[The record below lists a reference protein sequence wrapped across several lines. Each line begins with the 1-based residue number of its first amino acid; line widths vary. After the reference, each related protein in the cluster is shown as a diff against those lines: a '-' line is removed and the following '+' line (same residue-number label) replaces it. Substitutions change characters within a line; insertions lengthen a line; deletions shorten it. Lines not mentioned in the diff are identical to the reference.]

1 MANIIRCVL
10 PDCVRRFKP
19 FTLADYEDF
28 LLLRNHMESLP
39 EIEDHEVIVNELLED
54 CFPEYPPHWRPYLFV
69 KVFSGSIGKTKLEL
83 VYKCPVCE
91 FEHKKILNIAQDD
104 FKEPELTIG
113 NVTLKFKI
121 PEVVEEDVSK
131 AFLNNIKECVIDDI
145 SYKWDELDSS
155 ITDQIM
161 TAIDFSMIESI
172 VDKLYPIN
180 FKVKFHCKQT
190 EKCKDVTKQT
200 VAYRDITALFK
211 LLLTPDEIFNF
222 YDINHTLVKANY
234 DYASLMSM
242 MPAKRNMIL
251 SYVERDKKNDSKTG
265 LS

>member
-10 PDCVRRFKP
+10 PDRVCRFQP

-39 EIEDHEVIVNELLED
+39 DEEDHKVIVNELLED
-54 CFPEYPPHWRPYLFV
+54 CFPEYPPHYRPYIFV
-69 KVFSGSIGKTKLEL
+69 KKFSGSIGKTKIEL
-83 VYKCPVCE
+83 VYKCPICD
-91 FEHKKILNIAQDD
+91 FEHKKILNIAQED
-104 FKEPELTIG
+104 FVEPELQIG
-113 NVTLKFKI
+113 NVMLKFKI
-121 PEVVEEDVSK
+121 PEKVNEDASK
-131 AFLNNIKECVIDDI
+131 AFLENIKECVI
-145 SYKWDELDSS
+145 SDEVYDWNQLDESVQ
-155 ITDQIM
+155 DQIM
-161 TAIDFSMIESI
+161 AAIDFKMIESV
-172 VDKLYPIN
+172 VDRLYPVN
-180 FKVKFHCKQT
+180 FKVNFHCKKT
-190 EKCKDVTKQT
+190 DKCKELTKQT
-200 VAYRDITALFK
+200 VAYKDITALFK